1 VFYYY
6 PNESPDGCW
15 TYMDLFK
22 SEKVLGIT
30 GYCDELNDAS
40 LAAIKLAAEQW
51 TAAVLHQID
60 LQVPVKTVTI

>member
-1 VFYYY
+1 
-6 PNESPDGCW
+6 
-15 TYMDLFK
+15 MDLFK